1 MKKALIGGGV
11 ILLLLIIAFLW
22 LLSGAS
28 PDNAPQNIQ
37 TIDIPD
43 AGER

>member
-1 MKKALIGGGV
+1 MKKALIAGGV
-11 ILLLLIIAFLW
+11 ILLLAFIAFIW

-28 PDNAPQNIQ
+28 ADNAPKEII

-43 AGER
+43 SGVR